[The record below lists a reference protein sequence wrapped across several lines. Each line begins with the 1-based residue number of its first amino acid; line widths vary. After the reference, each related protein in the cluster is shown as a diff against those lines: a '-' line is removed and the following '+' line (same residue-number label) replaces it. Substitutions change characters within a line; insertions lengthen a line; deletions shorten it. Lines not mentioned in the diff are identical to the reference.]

1 MDSERFIDAVNA
13 ALVSSYNFRQDS
25 HTVLTSVCM
34 SVCLMQQFDEYPQD
48 EMVQSVNN
56 LVRNFL
62 TSAMPGGECPTCVD
76 VIVTQYTSSFSSS
89 SSFFCS
95 SSGSSLPVRQL
106 PPVVKG
112 LADDSRGGFPL
123 SFVHTPFYTKP
134 RIVLVG

>member
-25 HTVLTSVCM
+25 HTVLTSVCL
-34 SVCLMQQFDEYPQD
+34 SACLMQQFDEYPQD

-76 VIVTQYTSSFSSS
+76 VIVTQYSSSFS
-89 SSFFCS
+89 CP